1 MKAEGRRQKAEG
13 EGVLAIPA
21 VGGRYLGTVA
31 FSLILFV
38 ALFGLGPTVFV
49 AHPFLQSTALTLRLA
64 LTTTLLLLVAGLP
77 LAHWLNTSERG
88 WVPVV
93 QTLVALPIVLPP
105 TVIGFYLLVCFAPTH
120 FPGSVWLRLTGSALS
135 FSFGGLLVGSVL
147 YSLPY
152 AVQPFQ
158 AALKGVSPALLE
170 AAAASGASPWRTFWR
185 VHLPLARQGVLV
197 GAALSFA
204 HTVGEFGVVLML
216 GGNIP
221 GQTRVASIA
230 LYDEV
235 EKFNYPTA
243 HLYALTLLLISGA
256 LLSVVTVLQR
266 RAPGVG

>member
-1 MKAEGRRQKAEG
+1 MKNEGGRKTRRTAVTARFFLWG
-13 EGVLAIPA
+13 SLGVA
-21 VGGRYLGTVA
+21 VGLV
-31 FSLILFV
+31 V
-38 ALFGLGPTVFV
+38 ALGFHLSSFV
-49 AHPFLQSTALTLRLA
+49 IHPFLQSILLTLRLA
-64 LTTTLLLLVAGLP
+64 LTTTLVLLALGVP
-77 LAHWLNTSERG
+77 LAHWLNQSAWRG
-88 WVPVV
+88 VPVV

-120 FPGSVWLRLTGSALS
+120 FPGALWLRLTGSTLT
-135 FSFGGLLVGSVL
+135 FSFAGLLVGSVL

-158 AALKGVSPALLE
+158 AALRAVPAALLE
-170 AAAASGASPWRTFWR
+170 AAAAAGASPVRTFWR
-185 VHLPLARQGVLV
+185 VHLPLAQSGLLV
-197 GAALSFA
+197 GATLSFA

-235 EKFNYPTA
+235 EKFNYSTA

-256 LLSVVTVLQR
+256 LLSVVTVVQR
-266 RAPGVG
+266 RAPELSRP

>member
-1 MKAEGRRQKAEG
+1 MNVRGQEDARKVPSYKAGRRQFQWG
-13 EGVLAIPA
+13 LAAIA
-21 VGGRYLGTVA
+21 GA
-31 FSLILFV
+31 ALILFCV
-38 ALFGLGPTVFV
+38 PIAALGER
-49 AHPFLQSTALTLRLA
+49 PFLQSILLTLRLA
-64 LTTTLLLLVAGLP
+64 LTTTLLLLVCGVP
-77 LAHWLNTSERG
+77 LAHWLNVSPWG
-88 WVPVV
+88 GAAMI

-105 TVIGFYLLVCFAPTH
+105 TVIGFYLLVCFSPLGP
-120 FPGSVWLRLTGSALS
+120 PGSWWVRLTGETLS
-135 FSFGGLLVGSVL
+135 FSFLGLLIGSVL

-158 AALKGVSPALLE
+158 AALKGVATSLLE
-170 AAAASGASPWRTFWR
+170 AASASGATPWRTFWR
-185 VHLPLARQGVLV
+185 VHLPLARRGVTV

-204 HTVGEFGVVLML
+204 HTMGEFGVVLML

-256 LLSVVTVLQR
+256 LLSVVTFLQR
-266 RAPGVG
+266 RAAD